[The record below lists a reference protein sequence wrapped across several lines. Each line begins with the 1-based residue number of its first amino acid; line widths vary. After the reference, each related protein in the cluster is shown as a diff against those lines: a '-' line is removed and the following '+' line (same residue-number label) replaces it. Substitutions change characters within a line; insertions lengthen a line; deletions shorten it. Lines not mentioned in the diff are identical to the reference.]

1 MIFEEE
7 ICGDPKNFSE
17 SPQLNIRNK
26 PLAAFN
32 PLNCVFIQVDS
43 RQLEF
48 VRQSPLRH
56 LRSHLLAEKLN
67 FLAAK
72 IQFSIAVSVF
82 IHRGFLLFDI

>member
-7 ICGDPKNFSE
+7 ICGDLKNFSE

-43 RQLEF
+43 ASWSL
-48 VRQSPLRH
+48 S
-56 LRSHLLAEKLN
+56 
-67 FLAAK
+67 AK
-72 IQFSIAVSVF
+72 A
-82 IHRGFLLFDI
+82 R